1 MIVAL
6 LTALVLQP
14 DNTLT
19 PREEK
24 QGWRLLFDGKSTA
37 GWHSFKETGIR
48 PGWTVKDGVLAI
60 TDASNAGDIVTDGKY
75 DWFEL
80 QLDWN
85 VGKGQN
91 SGVMF
96 HVADDSETI
105 WTSGPEIQIYDDHG
119 EAGAQKN
126 GWLYDL
132 YESKVDSTHP
142 AGQWNHFRIL
152 ITPKKCETDVNGV
165 KYYEWQYQSADF
177 FERVAKSKFS
187 QWPGFGKLN
196 KGTIGLQGDHGL
208 VQFKNIKLRPIKP

>member
-1 MIVAL
+1 MLAVLAAVLI
-6 LTALVLQP
+6 LQP

-19 PREEK
+19 RKEIRD
-24 QGWRLLFDGKSTA
+24 GWQLLFDGKTTK
-37 GWHSFKETGIR
+37 GWHSFKQKGIR
-48 PGWTVKDGVLAI
+48 PGWTVQNGVLAI
-60 TDASNAGDIVTDGKY
+60 TDARDAGDIVTDDKY

-80 QLDWN
+80 DLDWN

-119 EAGAQKN
+119 EPGAQKN
-126 GWLYDL
+126 GFLYDL
-132 YESKVDSTHP
+132 YDSKIDSTHP
-142 AGQWNHFRIL
+142 AGEWNHFHIV

-165 KYYEWQYQSADF
+165 KYYEWEYNSADF
-177 FERVAKSKFS
+177 LDRVAKSKFH
-187 QWPGFGKLN
+187 QWPGFAKLN

-208 VQFKNIKLRPIKP
+208 VQFKNIKLRRLKG